1 MTSAKCA
8 SCANT
13 VHRAWLIL
21 VLVLAA
27 WSGASLP
34 GDELYLADGRVI
46 EGEII
51 SAADA
56 DVVDIR
62 VGSAGLVAIQHFP
75 RSKVLRVVHRVS
87 ARQTAMTE
95 LQQQI
100 DVLNAKPSASA
111 TEWWTLTRKFQDRGE
126 QATARDLAAR
136 VVAIDRH
143 HAEARKL
150 LGMMRH
156 HGVWMR
162 ANEIATA
169 RGEVFFRGAWVT
181 WSEQEDALADEVK
194 RRGEQVA
201 LRKERDEQRRQSRLA
216 AAAAAESSAAIQETY
231 VSGYY
236 RSPYYNPYSGY
247 GYGGGYYTGYR
258 PYLPSVGAFPIGRPY
273 CPPTTRWHVGATGG
287 GSNHAWSFGWGGSS
301 GGYSF
306 P

>member
-1 MTSAKCA
+1 M
-8 SCANT
+8 SC
-13 VHRAWLIL
+13 VRRAWLVP
-21 VLVLAA
+21 VLLLTM
-27 WSGASLP
+27 WSAASLS

-46 EGEII
+46 EGEIL

-75 RSKVLRVVHRVS
+75 RTKVLRVVHRVS
-87 ARQTAMTE
+87 ARQTALSA

-100 DVLNAKPSASA
+100 DAFAAKPDASA
-111 TEWWTLTRKFQDRGE
+111 DEWWALTRKLQERGE
-126 QATARDLAAR
+126 QATARDLAGR

-150 LGMMRH
+150 LGMVRH

-162 ANEIATA
+162 ANEVATA

-181 WSEQEDALADEVK
+181 WSQQEETLADEA
-194 RRGEQVA
+194 RRREDQLA
-201 LRKERDEQRRQSRLA
+201 LRKEREEQRRQSRLA
-216 AAAAAESSAAIQETY
+216 AAAAAESAAAMQDTY

-236 RSPYYNPYSGY
+236 RSPYYNPY
-247 GYGGGYYTGYR
+247 GGGFYSGNR
-258 PYLPSVGAFPIGRPY
+258 PYLPLMGVYPIGGYPTVRAPY
-273 CPPTTRWHVGATGG
+273 CGPGVGWHIGASGG
-287 GSNHAWSFGWGGSS
+287 GSNHAWSFRWGGSS
-301 GGYSF
+301 GGGYSF